1 MKTKFLS
8 LGLACA
14 LFLGLAACS
23 NTNKNTAKLD
33 GDKVED
39 QLKQAGY
46 NDVNVKVD
54 NDKAV
59 VTLDGK
65 VKSAEDKDKVEQ
77 IAKSSAPNFVVANEL
92 SVQPEGMEG
101 QAKDVASNTDDAIKS
116 EWKALEA
123 KMKLENQHIDS
134 DVKNGVLT
142 LKGDVDTPAQR
153 AAIEKAAAKIPHV
166 EQVVNEL
173 QVKSAKK
180 GKAAGAQSASE

>member
-23 NTNKNTAKLD
+23 NNNKNTAKLD
-33 GDKVED
+33 GDKIEN
-39 QLKQAGY
+39 QLKQSGY

-59 VTLDGK
+59 VTLDGN
-65 VKSAEDKDKVEQ
+65 VQTAEDKEKAEQ
-77 IAKSSAPNFVVANEL
+77 LVKGSAPNFVVANQL
-92 SVQPEGMEG
+92 AVRPEGAEG
-101 QAKDVASNTDDAIKS
+101 QAKKVESNMDDAISS

-123 KMKLENQHIDS
+123 KNKWDNQHINT

-142 LKGDVDTPAQR
+142 LKGDVDTPGQR

>member
-14 LFLGLAACS
+14 LFLGLAACTS
-23 NTNKNTAKLD
+23 NKANTAKLD

-46 NDVNVKVD
+46 NDVDVKVD

-65 VKSAEDKDKVEQ
+65 VRSADDKDKVEQ
-77 IAKSSAPNFVVANEL
+77 IAKSAAPNFVVANQL
-92 SVQPEGMEG
+92 SVQPEGAES
-101 QAKDVASNTDDAIKS
+101 QAKDVQSNMDDAIS
-116 EWKALEA
+116 SDWKALEA
-123 KMKLENQHIDS
+123 KNKWENQHINS

-153 AAIEKAAAKIPHV
+153 AMIEKAAAKIPHV

-180 GKAAGAQSASE
+180 GKKSAAQSASE